1 MQKDEQNEKIAE
13 PAVAQKRVQ
22 KPTAQDWFEKG
33 YHAQHTNR
41 LEEACVC
48 YSQVIELEKRHT
60 PAYNNWGET
69 LLELAKMRKDEN
81 LFKRAFKKYA
91 KAVSLEPRN
100 PLLLNNWANALA
112 DYGKVMGKPGIFQD
126 AFRKYMQAL
135 RYAPRDAAQIEELLK
150 QVVAL
155 AGDTSAIYNLA
166 CLYALTGRKDDALR
180 ALKTALMNRH
190 PITWQE
196 LEEEADLAS
205 LKGDAD
211 FIALMETYFPGKKFS
226 E

>member
-100 PLLLNNWANALA
+100 P
-112 DYGKVMGKPGIFQD
+112 
-126 AFRKYMQAL
+126 
-135 RYAPRDAAQIEELLK
+135 
-150 QVVAL
+150 
-155 AGDTSAIYNLA
+155 
-166 CLYALTGRKDDALR
+166 CC
-180 ALKTALMNRH
+180 
-190 PITWQE
+190 
-196 LEEEADLAS
+196 
-205 LKGDAD
+205 
-211 FIALMETYFPGKKFS
+211 
-226 E
+226 